1 MAWNC
6 DRHFFD
12 KLVISVQLFSISKV
26 CWIYGHLIILIINR
40 FSFVLEK
47 ISVYFSNR
55 EVKRMGANNIKNLP
69 NENIHKNEATVSFQ
83 NNALKTNDHNDNYSR
98 NVKNNEGRIIKN
110 RSLFSK
116 VVFAVSF
123 LFLIS

>member
-1 MAWNC
+1 M
-6 DRHFFD
+6 
-12 KLVISVQLFSISKV
+12 
-26 CWIYGHLIILIINR
+26 
-40 FSFVLEK
+40 
-47 ISVYFSNR
+47 YFSNR

-83 NNALKTNDHNDNYSR
+83 NNAVKTNDHNDNYSR

-116 VVFAVSF
+116 VVFAISF
-123 LFLIS
+123 LLLIS